1 MSAFE
6 LSELDRQRRQ
16 ANKLYLEFLRV
27 PGLSLGLYVLP
38 PGGTDTQQPHG
49 EDEVYHVIRGHGCFR
64 LGEDDRAVQPGS
76 ILFAPAGEPR
86 SEEHTSE
93 LQSRR
98 DPVCRPLLEKKKFFC
113 LLKDSGFILAAVIF
127 QTWVWDMV

>member
-38 PGGTDTQQPHG
+38 RGGTDAQQPHG
-49 EDEVYHVIRGHGCFR
+49 EDEVYHVIRGRGRFR
-64 LGEDDRAVQPGS
+64 LGADDRAVQPGS
-76 ILFAPAGEPR
+76 NLFAPAGEPYR
-86 SEEHTSE
+86 FHSVTDEMHI
-93 LQSRR
+93 
-98 DPVCRPLLEKKKFFC
+98 VVFFAPAE
-113 LLKDSGFILAAVIF
+113 GTAQA
-127 QTWVWDMV
+127 TAPR

>member
-49 EDEVYHVIRGHGCFR
+49 EDEVYHVICGRGRFR
-64 LGEDDRAVQPGS
+64 LGEDDRTVQPGS
-76 ILFAPAGEPR
+76 ILFAPGEGTAQATDPR
-86 SEEHTSE
+86 
-93 LQSRR
+93 
-98 DPVCRPLLEKKKFFC
+98 
-113 LLKDSGFILAAVIF
+113 
-127 QTWVWDMV
+127 